1 VDLPSLRTVALT
13 LIIFALSIL
22 DAVFTITHLE
32 NGAFELNPVMDR
44 IIQSGFQN
52 ALLIKSLGA
61 GLMACFLAI
70 HQNFKISFYGMRVL
84 AATHIVLLAYHLACA
99 FLFQVI

>member
-1 VDLPSLRTVALT
+1 VDLPSPRIIALT

-22 DAVFTITHLE
+22 DAVFTIIHLE

-52 ALLIKSLGA
+52 ALITKSLGV
-61 GLMACFLAI
+61 GLIAWFLAT
-70 HQNFKISFYGMRVL
+70 HQNFKISFYGMYVL
-84 AATHIVLLAYHLACA
+84 AGTHIALLAYHLVFA
-99 FLFQVI
+99 FLFQAI